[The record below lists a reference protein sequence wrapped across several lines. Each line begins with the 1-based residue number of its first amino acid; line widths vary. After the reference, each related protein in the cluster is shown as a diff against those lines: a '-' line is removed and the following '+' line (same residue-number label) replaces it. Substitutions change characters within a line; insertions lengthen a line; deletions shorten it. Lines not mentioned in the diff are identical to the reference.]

1 MIEVVEKVD
10 GEIVEKSYKAIVEEI
25 KRKVTNAFTDED
37 AETVHK
43 AVVVLDKHAKIIKE
57 QQNHED

>member
-25 KRKVTNAFTDED
+25 KRKVTNALQMRML
-37 AETVHK
+37 K
-43 AVVVLDKHAKIIKE
+43 QSIKP
-57 QQNHED
+57 